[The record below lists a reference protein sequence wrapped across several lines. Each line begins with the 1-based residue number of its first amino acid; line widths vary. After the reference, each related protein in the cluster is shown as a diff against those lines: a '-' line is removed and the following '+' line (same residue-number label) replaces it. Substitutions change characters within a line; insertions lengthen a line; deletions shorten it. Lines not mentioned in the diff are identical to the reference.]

1 MPRKNKSRKNSLTN
15 FLLFFLL
22 IVICLFIFVF
32 INDNKTKTISI
43 TTPTITAVPIV
54 DITWDQAL
62 SLLDECQ
69 IQSIFERRN
78 LEVFLYDKDNHTF
91 KTTEPKRGDIIYKI
105 NHLPSTCPDTIKT
118 ITE

>member
-1 MPRKNKSRKNSLTN
+1 MPKKIKAKNNSLTN

-22 IVICLFIFVF
+22 IVIALFIFVF
-32 INDNKTKTISI
+32 INDNKNKSVSV
-43 TTPTITAVPIV
+43 TTSTITAVPIV
-54 DITWDQAL
+54 DITWDKAL
-62 SLLDECQ
+62 NLLNECQ